1 LTYCFLRN
9 LAYIAFRNVYDVV
22 QLLKEETRI
31 LPTIGQ
37 RSERDCSTQIVIAAL
52 NEEPGIGQT
61 IIELAENLHAKRVL
75 VVDGKS
81 HDRTVEVAKKCGA
94 NIVFQDGTGKGDA
107 ISKALG
113 YMDPDVDYIVLTDAD
128 YTYPAEYVPKM
139 IEILER
145 NPDVGMVCGNRF
157 SQHIDSATLRGS
169 FYFGNKLLAFV
180 HNLLNGVDMRDPLTG
195 LRVIRAEILRNTT
208 LKSKGFDV
216 EVELNHA
223 VERKGFKIVEVPIT
237 YRKRLGEKKLK
248 LRHGTVILKRILL
261 ESTY

>member
-1 LTYCFLRN
+1 MFRN
-9 LAYIAFRNVYDVV
+9 LCDIV
-22 QLLKEETRI
+22 QPLKEETKI
-31 LPTIGQ
+31 VPTIGQ
-37 RSERDCSTQIVIAAL
+37 ESERDCSTQIIIAAL

-61 IIELAENLHAKRVL
+61 IIELLDNLSTNRVL

-81 HDRTVEVAKKCGA
+81 HDRTVEIAKNCGA
-94 NIVFQDGTGKGDA
+94 NIAFQNGTGKGDA
-107 ISKALG
+107 IAKALE
-113 YMDPDVDYIVLTDAD
+113 YTNSDVKYIVLTDAD
-128 YTYPAEYVPKM
+128 YTYPAEYVPNM

-157 SQHIDSATLRGS
+157 SQHVDSTTLRGS
-169 FYFGNKLLAFV
+169 FYLGNKLLAFA

-195 LRVIRAEILRNTT
+195 LRVIRAGILRNTP

-216 EVELNHA
+216 EVELNHC

-248 LRHGTVILKRILL
+248 LRHGTTILKRILL
-261 ESTY
+261 ETTTF

>member
-1 LTYCFLRN
+1 MFRN
-9 LAYIAFRNVYDVV
+9 LCDIE
-22 QLLKEETRI
+22 QPLKEATKIIPIINPE
-31 LPTIGQ
+31 
-37 RSERDCSTQIVIAAL
+37 SERNCSTQIIIAAL

-61 IIELAENLHAKRVL
+61 ITELTENLRTNRVL

-81 HDRTVEVAKKCGA
+81 HDRTVEIAKNCGA
-94 NIVFQDGTGKGDA
+94 NIAFQNGTGKGDA
-107 ISKALG
+107 IAKALE
-113 YMDPDVDYIVLTDAD
+113 YTDSDVKYIVLTDAD

-157 SQHIDSATLRGS
+157 SQRVDSTTLRGS
-169 FYFGNKLLAFV
+169 FYLGNKLLAFA

-195 LRVIRAEILRNTT
+195 LRVIRAGILRNTP

-216 EVELNHA
+216 EVELNNC
-223 VERKGFKIVEVPIT
+223 VERKGFKIIEVPIT

-248 LRHGTVILKRILL
+248 LKHGTTILKRILL
-261 ESTY
+261 ETTY